1 LSGPRV
7 EQGAIDREML
17 IGQESP
23 LPRLCDDVFK
33 KCAGDVSRTARWYEE
48 HLGFRTAGTFP
59 EQEPYAYASLQRDG
73 AEIMLLSLPGYE
85 KPDLRVR
92 RAEGLWDAYFRMSG
106 VSALYETVNGK
117 PFVQMPLKH
126 QSYGD
131 WEFEVR
137 DLNGYVLVFGGSA
150 D

>member
-1 LSGPRV
+1 MSDTTTASDATVQIKSSVPTFWV
-7 EQGAIDREML
+7 
-17 IGQESP
+17 P
-23 LPRLCDDVFK
+23 DV
-33 KCAGDVSRTARWYEE
+33 GLTARWYSK

-73 AEIMLLSLPGYE
+73 AEIMLLSLAGYE
-85 KPDLRVR
+85 KPDLTGR
-92 RAEGLWDAYFRMSG
+92 RPEGLWDAYFRMSG
-106 VSALYETVNGK
+106 VSAFYDTVRHE

-126 QSYGD
+126 QPYGD

-150 D
+150 G